1 MAHEIKLAMDGL
13 LINWLKDVGE
23 TVAADDVIA
32 EFEADKATVEVEAG
46 TNGTLLELRAEPGD
60 ELDEGTVI
68 ALIGAADET
77 PVPAKAATDTE
88 SKATA
93 PAPASLTDDG
103 RIKASPLARRIAA
116 DKGID
121 LRQVQGTGPKGRIVK
136 ADVENWTADMA
147 KPAAAAIAPAPAAEP
162 TWGKV
167 PTEDVEILELTRM
180 RRAIANGTIKS
191 KGNTPHFY
199 VTVEVD
205 VAPLLALRG
214 QINAALADE
223 GIKVSVNDML
233 IKALALTLVQF
244 PNLNTHYYGDKL
256 VHHQRINIGISVALP
271 DNGLVNVVCHDA
283 DKVALRQMAVDNKAM
298 YERTRAGKIKPED
311 IRGATF
317 TISNLG
323 PFNVKDFSAIISAPE
338 AGILAVS
345 SARKVPIVLED
356 GSLGIGTRM
365 NMTLSVDH
373 RVSNGAEG
381 AAFCNHLR
389 ELVEKPMRLL
399 V

>member
-23 TVAADDVIA
+23 AVAADDVIA

-46 TNGTLLELRAEPGD
+46 ANGTLLELRAEPGD
-60 ELDEGTVI
+60 ELDEGAII
-68 ALIGAADET
+68 ALIGTADET
-77 PVPAKAATDTE
+77 PAPVAAADT
-88 SKATA
+88 ATA
-93 PAPASLTDDG
+93 PAPGDDG
-103 RIKASPLARRIAA
+103 RIKASPLARRMAA

-121 LRQVQGTGPKGRIVK
+121 LHQVQGTGPTGRIVK
-136 ADVENWTADMA
+136 ADVENWRADVA
-147 KPAAAAIAPAPAAEP
+147 KPAAATAAIAPAPAAEP
-162 TWGKV
+162 TWGSV
-167 PTEDVEILELTRM
+167 PTEDVDILELTRM

-244 PNLNTHYYGDKL
+244 PNLNTHYYGDRL

-283 DKVALRQMAVDNKAM
+283 DKVALRQMAADNKAM

-323 PFNVKDFSAIISAPE
+323 PFHVKDFAAIISAPE

-356 GSLGIGTRM
+356 GGLGIGTRM
-365 NMTLSVDH
+365 NMTLSADH

-389 ELVEKPMRLL
+389 ELVENPMRLL